1 MVQYFICKP
10 LIGFELE
17 RIQNLSESL
26 SIFIALDHSIATF
39 YLICRSIILSII
51 LRVLPKC
58 TTLDLILY

>member
-1 MVQYFICKP
+1 MGQYFICKP
-10 LIGFELE
+10 LIGLELE

-26 SIFIALDHSIATF
+26 GKFIALDHSIATF
-39 YLICRSIILSII
+39 YLIGRGIILSIV